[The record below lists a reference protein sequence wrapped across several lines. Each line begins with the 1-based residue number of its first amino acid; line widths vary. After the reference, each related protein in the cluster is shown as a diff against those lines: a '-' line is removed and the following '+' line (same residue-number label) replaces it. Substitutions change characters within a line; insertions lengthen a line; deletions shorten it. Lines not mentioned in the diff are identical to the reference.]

1 MVGKAC
7 FHWILYAAVAG
18 TTAGLAPA
26 EEPAKP
32 PPPRP
37 AERPSKPTPVL
48 VFPRPGLKGKK
59 VHLAEGRV
67 SLRDALRLLADS
79 TGLPVA
85 LEVEGGEPAG
95 MEAAN
100 VELGAEAREAG
111 EEEALLVVEA
121 LRYRA
126 WRDSF
131 PGGGKVIRVAAVPGS
146 KVESSPPPTV
156 PRPGRKS
163 KVVYITEGSTRL
175 VDFARLLSDLTGL
188 PLVLDSSD
196 PSLAGREIL
205 IAADIAEAD
214 EEVVK
219 AILEVNRIRTYE
231 ETLPGGKV
239 ILRVETMTP
248 AVPTPEDPRPIPII
262 IVPLSST
269 DPGARAAR
277 P

>member
-1 MVGKAC
+1 MIAKAC
-7 FHWILYAAVAG
+7 FQWILCAAAAG
-18 TTAGLAPA
+18 ITAGLAPA

-32 PPPRP
+32 PPPKP
-37 AERPSKPTPVL
+37 AERPSRPTPVL

-59 VHLAEGRV
+59 VHLPEGRV

-85 LEVEGGEPAG
+85 LEVEGGKPAG

-111 EEEALLVVEA
+111 EEEALFVLEA
-121 LRYRA
+121 LRYRV

-131 PGGGKVIRVAAVPGS
+131 PGGGKVIRVAAVPVS
-146 KVESSPPPTV
+146 KVASSPPPIV
-156 PRPGRKS
+156 PRPGRKA

-175 VDFARLLSDLTGL
+175 VDFAHLLSDLTGL

-196 PSLAGREIL
+196 PGLAGREIL

-214 EEVVK
+214 EEVVR

-239 ILRVETMTP
+239 ILRVETMAP
-248 AVPTPEDPRPIPII
+248 AAPVPEDPRPLPII
-262 IVPLSST
+262 IVPLT
-269 DPGARAAR
+269 DAEPVPAR